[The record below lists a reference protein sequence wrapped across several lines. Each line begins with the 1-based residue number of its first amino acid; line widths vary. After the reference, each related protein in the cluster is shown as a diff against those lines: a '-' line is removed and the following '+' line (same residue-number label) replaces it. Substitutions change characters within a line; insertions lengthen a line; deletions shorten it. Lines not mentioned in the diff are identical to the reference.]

1 MLFATR
7 HFIATVLAPLLLFAA
22 AIPSAQAQGVP
33 PIRVGTVKM
42 ALQPINPAKSFV
54 GRVEA
59 REHVDIRARVTGFLE
74 EVLFKDGQVV
84 KEGDLLYRIEKPP
97 FESALSRAKGALDQ
111 ARGQAAFAD
120 EQLARATELMK
131 TQAVSAAVHD
141 QRLAEQLTAQGNV
154 QIAEANVQNS
164 GIELGYT
171 EIKSPISGLIGR
183 TAVTK
188 GNVVG
193 PEHGVLTT
201 IVSQDPMYVTIP
213 VSQREFLSLESSD
226 RGAVRSLLTAA
237 IQFSDGSSYDYP
249 GKIDFVDVSVNRAT
263 DSVTVR
269 AVVPNPNGRLIDGQL
284 VKVSLEIEQPVE
296 KILVPKSALIAD
308 QQGIYV
314 FVVEGDKAS
323 VRRLKVTG
331 QSGMNAIVE
340 SGLSADDQVIV
351 EGMAALRPGA
361 TVSAYPADTP
371 SKAG

>member
-1 MLFATR
+1 MLFVTR
-7 HFIATVLAPLLLFAA
+7 HFIATVLASVLLFAA
-22 AIPSAQAQGVP
+22 AIPSAQAQGVA

-42 ALQPINPAKSFV
+42 VLQPINPAKSFV

-120 EQLARATELMK
+120 EQLSRATELMK

-183 TAVTK
+183 TVVTK

-201 IVSQDPMYVTIP
+201 IVSRDPMYVTIP
-213 VSQREFLSLESSD
+213 VSQREFLSLKSSD
-226 RGAVRSLLTAA
+226 RGAVRDLLTAA
-237 IQFSDGSSYDYP
+237 IQFSDGSSYDHP

-323 VRRLKVTG
+323 VRRLKVAG
-331 QSGMNAIVE
+331 QSGTSAIVE

-371 SKAG
+371 AKAG